1 MQDAPIASLQLTDG
15 DSRRQI
21 AIHRSPFTIGRLPDR
36 DLVLDSQ
43 LVSRDHATIVEEAEG
58 IFLVDHGSRHG
69 SFVNG
74 EKIEQMERHRLKAG
88 DSIHFGSMSGPLIRV
103 GGLETQDTARALLED
118 LRAIAEPS
126 TDIEKLSWFLEAA
139 RKLNQV
145 GGVNEILTSL
155 LDVTLQLTQSE
166 RGFVFLIGDGG
177 DLRLASGRSSDGYP
191 LLDDGTIS
199 RTAIQQ
205 AIQSASAFVVTDTL
219 LAEPELQYKSMV
231 AKSIRN
237 VICIPLRRR
246 AADTGS
252 SNSDREGGARE
263 IQGVLYLDSRLQP
276 GKMTM
281 VDNELLAT
289 IATEAAALV
298 ENASLVQAEQTAR
311 LYREELNIAARI
323 QQELM
328 AVQVP
333 ELPFA
338 RVKARSVP
346 CKEVGGDFYDVI
358 AADDALYVTIAD
370 ISGKG
375 ISAAILAAT
384 LQGLI
389 YSQMLTA
396 QPLEQIA
403 LMVNRYLCTRDVGKY
418 ATLVLLKL
426 TPDGVVEYLNCGHV
440 HPVLVGD
447 GAVRRLDSSNLIVGI
462 IPDASYASHTLQMS
476 PGERLILTTD
486 GITEAEDLTGEAFG
500 ETRLAEA
507 AKEQTLDEI
516 LARVQHFASGV
527 PFNDDCTMLEICYKF
542 CD

>member
-1 MQDAPIASLQLTDG
+1 MQDALLASLQLIDG
-15 DSRRQI
+15 AYRQQI
-21 AIHRSPFTIGRLPDR
+21 AILHSPFTIGRLPDR

-43 LVSRDHATIVEEAEG
+43 LVSRNHAAIVEEADG
-58 IFLVDHGSRHG
+58 IFLIDHGSRHG

-74 EKIEQMERHRLKAG
+74 ERVERHRLKAG
-88 DSIHFGSMSGPLIRV
+88 DSIHFGSLVGPLIRV

-118 LRAIAEPS
+118 LRAIAQPS
-126 TDIEKLSWFLEAA
+126 TDIEKLSWFLDAA

-145 GGVNEILTSL
+145 GGVDEILTSL

-166 RGFVFLIGDGG
+166 RGFVFLIKDDGE
-177 DLRLASGRSSDGYP
+177 LRLASGRSCDGYP

-199 RTAIQQ
+199 RTAIHQ

-219 LAEPELQYKSMV
+219 LAEPELQYESMV
-231 AKSIRN
+231 AKNIRN
-237 VICIPLRRR
+237 VICFPLRRR
-246 AADTGS
+246 AVESGS
-252 SNSDREGGARE
+252 RDGDRE

-276 GKMTM
+276 GKMTL
-281 VDNELLAT
+281 VDNELLET
-289 IATEAAALV
+289 IATGAAALV
-298 ENASLVQAEQTAR
+298 ENASLAQAELAAR
-311 LYREELNIAARI
+311 QYREELNIAARI

-338 RVKARSVP
+338 RVEARSVP

-358 AADDALYVTIAD
+358 AAEDALYVTIAD

-375 ISAAILAAT
+375 ISAAILAST

-389 YSQMLTA
+389 YSQMLSG
-396 QPLEQIA
+396 QPLEKIA

-440 HPVLVGD
+440 QPLLVGD
-447 GAVRRLDSSNLIVGI
+447 GAVRQLHAGNLIVGI
-462 IPDASYASHTLQMS
+462 IPDASYESHSLRMS

-486 GITEAEDLTGEAFG
+486 GITEAEDRAGEPFG

-507 AKEQTLDEI
+507 AREQTLDEI
-516 LARVQHFASGV
+516 LARVQHFTSGV
-527 PFNDDCTMLEICYKF
+527 PFNDDCTMIEICYKF